1 MDSFENIS
9 PLLKLSVHRAIF
21 RLAIPSMGSMLFI
34 TLFELVDIFWVG
46 HLGKSALAAI
56 SGSSFIIW
64 ALYAIAELAAS
75 GSLALISREF
85 GILNFKKASYFANQA
100 IWLVILFAIPLTIL
114 TYLFRFSLIGFLD
127 LEPMVA
133 AQAESYLRI
142 VFLSMLIIYLVS
154 LFDSFFRA
162 AGDTFTPMVIL
173 IVFVVLNGILDP
185 FFIFGW
191 WIFPR
196 MELEGAAIA
205 TVIARTLGAIIAFCL
220 LKKKHFHLTLLVKPF
235 GTVLW
240 KIVKIGFP
248 VALGGFTFS
257 VVYVLLAKILSHF
270 GSVPLAALG
279 VGHRIEGIVYFV
291 CLGFS
296 FSIQTL
302 VGQNLG
308 ARRLNEAEKAT
319 WWTLLYAS
327 LSVLLFLLFYVL
339 IPDKLM
345 GVFTSDSDVIREG
358 AKYLRIISVF
368 EIFLAWELIFE
379 GAFSGAGD
387 TIPPMSISILFTL
400 ARVPLAYYLAI
411 SLGWGTIGVWWAIA
425 VSTGIK
431 GILMAGWFKKG
442 RWKLKRI

>member
-1 MDSFENIS
+1 MDTAENIS

-21 RLAIPSMGSMLFI
+21 KLAIPSMGSMLFI

-46 HLGKSALAAI
+46 HLGKTALAAI

-85 GILNFKKASYFANQA
+85 GVLNFKRASYFANQA
-100 IWLVILFAIPLTIL
+100 IWLVLLFAIPLTVL
-114 TYLFRFSLIGFLD
+114 TFVFRFSLIGFLD
-127 LEPMVA
+127 LEPAVL

-142 VFLSMLIIYLVS
+142 VFLSMLIIFLVS

-173 IVFVVLNGILDP
+173 IAFVILNGILDP

-205 TVIARTLGAIIAFCL
+205 TVIARILGAIIAFYL
-220 LKKKHFHLTLLVKPF
+220 LKKKHFHLTLSVKPV
-235 GTVLW
+235 GKVLW
-240 KIVKIGFP
+240 KIVKIGSP

-279 VGHRIEGIVYFV
+279 VGHRIEGIVYFI

-308 ARRLNEAEKAT
+308 ARRLDEAEKAT

-327 LSVLLFLLFYVL
+327 LSVGLFLLLYVL

-345 GVFTSDSDVIREG
+345 GIFASDPDVIREG

-379 GAFSGAGD
+379 GAFNGAGD

-411 SLGWGTIGVWWAIA
+411 SLGWGTIGVWWAISI
-425 VSTGIK
+425 STGIK
-431 GILMAGWFKKG
+431 GLLMAGWFKRG